1 MSAKQWYDE
10 YKLYREIRKID
21 DLLQALEQTSQ
32 VLAKYRRGK
41 PKLDKDTEQ

>member
-21 DLLQALEQTSQ
+21 DLLEALEHTSQ
-32 VLAKYRRGK
+32 ALAKYRRGK
-41 PKLDKDTEQ
+41 PKLDKDAGQ